1 MKMTR
6 RQFLASLGGASLI
19 FAIDILAEN
28 RTGSSSFGPVPLER
42 EPECIADYT
51 DTDYTNWIVFDPG
64 ENVRVF
70 TGRTELGQGLKTV
83 ITAVVTQGLEIE
95 PEQLTIIQGDTDQC
109 PDDGPT
115 IGSAA
120 CRVVGWG
127 FWHACLKIQ
136 NYLVNSTSTKFG
148 IASDS
153 LEFKS
158 GKIKI
163 KGDDKTFL
171 NYSEISTGEA
181 VVIRVNPDSTV
192 STKQYIDKKILNVN
206 GIDIVTGALK
216 YVNDLKIPGM
226 LYAGFKTPPYHKSI
240 TLLETINDE
249 KTKEIEGIKAVE
261 GIGGRVV
268 IIGERYSD
276 VTKGLSLVEAEW
288 RTPTRAKE
296 LNIEEELRASSHL
309 QEVKEDEGDVE
320 TALKSSAV
328 VLSET
333 YYTQYITHAAIETDT
348 SLAAYDNNSGKWNVW
363 ASTQWPHK
371 QRSQI
376 ATELKTN
383 ETNIRVIAQ
392 PAGGAFGGKIG
403 NTVNSEAAAISNFA
417 KAPIKLIYSRKDQ
430 FQLRSHFK
438 AAVVIDITSGVD
450 SNGKMIARKIDSY
463 DDLAEGSTFVYDIP
477 NVLTRAFK
485 GNIPYHRAVVRGTSY
500 VQTCFAIE
508 SHVDMMANRIGLDP
522 FEFRRINV
530 QYPAFVNLIDSVA
543 ENIEYSD
550 NNKGQ
555 EGNEGIG
562 IAMVK
567 HGGAQLGVI
576 SAKVRVDRV
585 TGQIEVKKICAAF
598 DVGIVVNEPTAVVG
612 IRGGII
618 MGIGYVLREKIDMD
632 GWGTYT
638 EYLGEYGIPRFSDVP
653 PIIDIKFHDNLQP
666 GGTVRGLGEMPVV
679 PTIGSIANA
688 ICDAIGVRFYS
699 TPITPEDI
707 KKALG
712 TDIENLN
719 F

>member
-1 MKMTR
+1 MKITR
-6 RQFLASLGGASLI
+6 RQFLASVGGASLI
-19 FAIDILAEN
+19 FAIDLSVDGNIQTN
-28 RTGSSSFGPVPLER
+28 SFGTVPKEK
-42 EPECIADYT
+42 EPECIEDYT
-51 DTDYTNWIVFDPG
+51 DTDYTNWIVIDPG
-64 ENVRVF
+64 NKVRVF

-83 ITAVVTQGLEIE
+83 ITATVTQGLDVPIE
-95 PEQLTIIQGDTDQC
+95 DLTVIQGDTDLC
-109 PDDGPT
+109 PNDGAT
-115 IGSAA
+115 NGSAA
-120 CRVVGWG
+120 CRIVGWG
-127 FWHACLKIQ
+127 FWLACMQIQ
-136 NYLVNSTSTKFG
+136 GYLLNNASEKLGVAVNK
-148 IASDS
+148 
-153 LEFKS
+153 LEYKY
-158 GKIKI
+158 GRVEL
-163 KGDDKTFL
+163 KGDRNTFVKF
-171 NYSEISTGEA
+171 SDIAKRGA
-181 VVIRVNPDSTV
+181 VVIKANQNSLV
-192 STKQYIDKKILNVN
+192 SEKKYTDKKILNVN
-206 GIDIVTGALK
+206 GEEIVTGSLK
-216 YVNDLKIPGM
+216 YVNDLKLPGM
-226 LYAGFKTPPYHKSI
+226 LYAGFLTQPFHQII
-240 TLLETINDE
+240 TKLIKFDAGKAKVLEGVKDV
-249 KTKEIEGIKAVE
+249 KA
-261 GIGGRVV
+261 IDGRVV
-268 IIGERYSD
+268 VTGERYTD
-276 VTKGLSLVEAEW
+276 VIKGLSKVEAEW
-288 RTPTRAKE
+288 QVPSRPKE
-296 LNIEEELRASSHL
+296 LKIEEELRDRSHL
-309 QEVKEDEGDVE
+309 QEIKEDAGDVE
-320 TALKSSAV
+320 SGLISSTY

-333 YYTQYITHAAIETDT
+333 YYTQYVIHAAIETDT
-348 SLAAYDNNSGKWNVW
+348 SLAAYDNNAGKWNVW
-363 ASTQWPHK
+363 ASTQWPHV
-371 QRSQI
+371 QREKI
-376 ATELKTN
+376 AKRLNTSESR
-383 ETNIRVIAQ
+383 IRVISQ
-392 PAGGAFGGKIG
+392 PAGGAFGGKID
-403 NTVNSEAAAISNFA
+403 NSVNAEAAAISKFA
-417 KAPIKLIYSRKDQ
+417 NSPVKLIYSRKDQ

-485 GNIPYHRAVVRGTSY
+485 GNIPYYRAVVRGTSY

-543 ENIEYSD
+543 ENIGYSD
-550 NNKGQ
+550 NNKGP

-618 MGIGYVLREKIDMD
+618 MGIGYVLREKINMD

-688 ICDAIGVRFYS
+688 IYDAIGVRFYS
-699 TPITPEDI
+699 TPITSEDI